1 MFLDKQK
8 GGSRRGGC
16 ASYAVFALSIFVLA
30 AFVFVSVVFD
40 LSFCIFTSFF
50 VFVPVLVTKRKIS
63 GKEVAE
69 VVTKVVLVVTRHLDK
84 EVIRL

>member
-1 MFLDKQK
+1 MFLNKQK

-40 LSFCIFTSFF
+40 LSFVFLPVFL
-50 VFVPVLVTKRKIS
+50 VFVPLLVTKRTRS

-69 VVTKVVLVVTRHLDK
+69 VVTVVVLVVTRHLD
-84 EVIRL
+84 IG

>member
-40 LSFCIFTSFF
+40 LSFCIFTCFF
-50 VFVPVLVTKRKIS
+50 CICTSP
-63 GKEVAE
+63 G
-69 VVTKVVLVVTRHLDK
+69 DK
-84 EVIRL
+84 EEEKREGGCGSGDSFGVGGHQASG